1 MSCGPDRF
9 FATDRSP
16 VHAADCITGGMV
28 YDRLTLG
35 RQRARDRRGEERKE
49 EAHLVNPLQ
58 SHLSSSSISF
68 VFLVDWGFCGFAISI
83 VFNVY
88 YGRS

>member
-1 MSCGPDRF
+1 
-9 FATDRSP
+9 
-16 VHAADCITGGMV
+16 V

-58 SHLSSSSISF
+58 SHLSSSSISV
-68 VFLVDWGFCGFAISI
+68 VFLVDKGVLWVCYFDRIRCIL
-83 VFNVY
+83 
-88 YGRS
+88 

>member
-1 MSCGPDRF
+1 
-9 FATDRSP
+9 
-16 VHAADCITGGMV
+16 V
-28 YDRLTLG
+28 
-35 RQRARDRRGEERKE
+35 EER
-49 EAHLVNPLQ
+49 AHLVNPLQ
-58 SHLSSSSISF
+58 SHLSSSSISV